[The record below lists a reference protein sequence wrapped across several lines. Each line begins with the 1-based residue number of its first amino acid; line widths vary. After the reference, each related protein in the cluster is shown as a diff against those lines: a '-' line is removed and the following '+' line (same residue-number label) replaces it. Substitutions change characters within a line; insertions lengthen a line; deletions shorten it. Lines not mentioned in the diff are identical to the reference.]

1 MLEKLHHYFGYSGFR
16 PLQED
21 IIRDIL
27 DGRDVLVVMPTGGG
41 KSLCYQFPAILNEGL
56 TIVVSPLISLM
67 QDQVDGLRAAG
78 VPAAT
83 VNSTL
88 SGEEIAGVIA
98 RVEAG
103 EIKLLYVAPERF
115 MADEFL
121 EFLCRVKL
129 NLFAVDEA
137 HCISEW
143 GHDFRPEY
151 RKLDLL
157 KAAFPDV
164 PLVALT
170 STAVPR
176 VQEDIVTLLGLHEP
190 QMYKASID
198 RPNLFYRV
206 LAKNAEMYDFLA
218 RYIVS
223 RPEDSG
229 IIYCQSRTAVEEL
242 AAWLRK
248 HGIRAL
254 PYHAG
259 LPAGMRS
266 LNQVKFI
273 RDDIR
278 VMVATIAFGMGID
291 KPDVRFVIHCDL
303 PKSVEG
309 YYQETGRAGRDGLPG
324 ECILFFSYADRHKVE
339 YFIDRIED
347 AEYRK
352 TAHRKMH
359 DMIDFCTTREC
370 RRKFLLEY
378 FGEADVPK
386 RCGACDICVP
396 SFGGEDGYPDSG
408 EDNPFEE
415 GPGRSRPGL
424 DSELLG
430 ILRTLRKEIA
440 DRERIPPYSVF
451 SDAVLREMATSYPQD
466 LKSLNRVEGVAHA
479 KLRKFGAPFIDAV
492 VAYCESNGIDPYAL
506 SEVPTGPLRLKR
518 ALGSGSASGRKWT
531 KEDERRLTAGYRAG
545 KNIEE
550 LARLLD
556 RKPGAVMLRLQKLGI
571 EPAEGL

>member
-1 MLEKLHHYFGYSGFR
+1 
-16 PLQED
+16 
-21 IIRDIL
+21 
-27 DGRDVLVVMPTGGG
+27 
-41 KSLCYQFPAILNEGL
+41 
-56 TIVVSPLISLM
+56 
-67 QDQVDGLRAAG
+67 
-78 VPAAT
+78 
-83 VNSTL
+83 
-88 SGEEIAGVIA
+88 
-98 RVEAG
+98 
-103 EIKLLYVAPERF
+103 
-115 MADEFL
+115 
-121 EFLCRVKL
+121 
-129 NLFAVDEA
+129 
-137 HCISEW
+137 W

-151 RKLDLL
+151 RKLNLL
-157 KAAFPDV
+157 KAAFPEA

-176 VQEDIVTLLGLHEP
+176 VQEDIITLLGLEEP
-190 QMYKASID
+190 RVYRASID

-206 LAKNAEMYDFLA
+206 LPKNAEMYDFLA
-218 RYIVS
+218 RYIIS

-229 IIYCQSRTAVEEL
+229 IIYCQSRTAVEDL

-291 KPDVRFVIHCDL
+291 KPDVRYVIHCDL

-324 ECILFFSYADRHKVE
+324 ECILFFSYADRHKVK

-347 AEYRK
+347 AEYQK
-352 TAHRKMH
+352 IAHRKMR
-359 DMIDFCTTREC
+359 DMMDFCATREC

-378 FGEADVPK
+378 FGERDAPK

-396 SFGGEDGYPDSG
+396 SFGREDGYPDSEG
-408 EDNPFEE
+408 DNPFEE
-415 GPGRSRPGL
+415 GPGGSKPGL
-424 DSELLG
+424 DGELLG
-430 ILRTLRKEIA
+430 ILRRIRKDIA
-440 DRERIPPYSVF
+440 DHERIPPYLVF

-466 LKSLNRVEGVAHA
+466 LKSLNRAEGVAHA
-479 KLRKFGAPFIDAV
+479 KLRKFGAPFIDAI

-506 SEVPTGPLRLKR
+506 SEISTGPLRPKR
-518 ALGSGSASGRKWT
+518 SPGSASNSGRKWT
-531 KEDERRLTAGYRAG
+531 KDDERRLTNGYRAG
-545 KNIEE
+545 RSVAE

-556 RKPGAVMLRLQKLGI
+556 RKPGAVMLRLMKLGMI
-571 EPAEGL
+571 EGME